1 MTRNKLHAAVPRKA
15 LLVAVMAGL
24 GAAMAG
30 PALAQT
36 DTSEPAP
43 HSNGVGAAI
52 TDTAITAKVKAKLLD
67 DKRLKNAHIQV
78 TTTNGV
84 VALNGTAPTSEAK
97 DAAAEVTKSVDG
109 VKSVDNQIQSPSLAD
124 DAAGKVNHAAKK
136 TGKAVSDTWITTK
149 VKSQLMT
156 DSSIH
161 GDDVSVKTR
170 NGVVTLTGT
179 AQSQQD
185 IDNIKTLVQ
194 SVDGVKS
201 VDTAGLKTK

>member
-1 MTRNKLHAAVPRKA
+1 MIRHGLHQALARRA
-15 LLVAVMAGL
+15 LLLAVTATL
-24 GAAMAG
+24 GAAMTV
-30 PALAQT
+30 PAIAQT
-36 DTSEPAP
+36 DASGAAP
-43 HSNGVGAAI
+43 HSNSVGAAI

-67 DKRLKNAHIQV
+67 DKRLKNAHIEV

-84 VALNGTAPTSEAK
+84 VALSGSAPTSEAK
-97 DAAAEVTKSVDG
+97 DAAVEVTKSVDG

-201 VDTAGLKTK
+201 VDTSGLKTK